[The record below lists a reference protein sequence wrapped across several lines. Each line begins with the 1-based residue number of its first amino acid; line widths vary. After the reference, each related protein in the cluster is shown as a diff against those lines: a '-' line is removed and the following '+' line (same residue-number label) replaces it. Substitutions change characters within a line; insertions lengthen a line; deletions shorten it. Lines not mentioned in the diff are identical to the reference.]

1 MITAAFVLFALIL
14 GYGVAVGLLMLA
26 TFGITKAAPAFA
38 VREHMLSYGYRVLH
52 EVVWLVCASV
62 GGYLAAWV
70 AGFTPH
76 PWFVSVLLAAILV
89 AVLWG
94 NTWEAAQ
101 RGLGHQ
107 MMMTAATILG
117 VGVGFVL
124 QLR

>member
-26 TFGITKAAPAFA
+26 TFGVTKAAPAFVA
-38 VREHMLSYGYRVLH
+38 REHVLRNEYRVLQ
-52 EVVWLVCASV
+52 EIVWLVCATA
-62 GGYLAAWV
+62 GGYVAAWV
-70 AGFTPH
+70 AGPTAH
-76 PWFVSVLLAAILV
+76 PWLVGMGLAAILI

-107 MMMTAATILG
+107 VMMTIATMGG
-117 VGVGFVL
+117 VGAGLVL
-124 QLR
+124 RLR